1 MHAEL
6 GLLSS
11 RSQRDVC
18 SLMFLWRVLHM
29 PRGRL
34 TRQVF
39 DAMGTDRYLGS
50 GDRANWARS
59 TVPSLLKRYMLQS
72 PASVGRSNWKKQVIA
87 AVTSF
92 EAKQLRDE
100 AAAAPTSKSAE
111 YLSFRTSAG
120 LPRYL
125 HQRRSWW
132 MSYGRSVKTK
142 LRCGTSELEVERGRY
157 DSTPRALRHCRCC
170 PTGEVECSFHYL
182 MRCPLHSQ
190 ARARLFAEISA
201 LVCKPGSRDHFG
213 WLTMT
218 PAQRWSF
225 LLGDGPPVSPDPRA
239 NMQWGFIETQ
249 LYHYLACTY
258 KARRAHLE

>member
-1 MHAEL
+1 MYIDFRKP
-6 GLLSS
+6 LLE
-11 RSQRDVC
+11 
-18 SLMFLWRVLHM
+18 VL
-29 PRGRL
+29 R
-34 TRQVF
+34 
-39 DAMGTDRYLGS
+39 
-50 GDRANWARS
+50 
-59 TVPSLLKRYMLQS
+59 
-72 PASVGRSNWKKQVIA
+72 I
-87 AVTSF
+87 
-92 EAKQLRDE
+92 LRDE

-157 DSTPRALRHCRCC
+157 DSTPRALRRCRCC

-201 LVCKPGSRDHFG
+201 LVCKPGSRDYFG

-225 LLGDGPPVSPDPRA
+225 LLGDGPPVSPDSRA